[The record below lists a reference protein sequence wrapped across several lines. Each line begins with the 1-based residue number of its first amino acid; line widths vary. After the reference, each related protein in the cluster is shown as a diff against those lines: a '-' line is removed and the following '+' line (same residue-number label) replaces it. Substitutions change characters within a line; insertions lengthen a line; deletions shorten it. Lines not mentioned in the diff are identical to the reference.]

1 MSFPSES
8 GFFRRLRALTV
19 KEWKQL
25 LRDNSSLLL
34 GIVLPLV
41 LIFIIGYGMS
51 LDVKN
56 APVAV
61 VLEDHSPT
69 ARQMVNFTEGSEYFS
84 PVYVHDRTTA
94 YEMMRTHEAEA
105 CLIVPTDFTERLMK
119 GEGQLQLILNGS
131 EATTAMS
138 VQRYVE
144 AAVADKAIAL
154 AASSPQTGK
163 GTVIPV
169 TRSWFN
175 DANTSSWFFVP
186 GIFML
191 VLTISGVFLT
201 SVVMAREWER
211 GTFESLFI
219 TPVGIPEIILAKV
232 IPYFAVA
239 MAGMVLCLIA
249 GRLLY
254 DLPLRGSLVL
264 LIFMSMLY
272 LVIMLSLGLVLSA
285 LTKSQFLAYQIALIL
300 SFLPSVML
308 SGLLFDMHSEPV
320 LIRWISHIFPA
331 TFYLE
336 VLKSLLLSGNYYP
349 LLLENGAVLV
359 FAALLLMGLAWKL
372 TKKEV

>member
-1 MSFPSES
+1 MDERNRT
-8 GFFRRLRALTV
+8 GFLMRLRALTA

-25 LRDNSSLLL
+25 IRDNSSVLL

-56 APVAV
+56 VPTAV

-69 ARQMVNFTEGSEYFS
+69 ARQMVDFTDGSEYFS
-84 PVYVHDRTTA
+84 PVYVHDRHTA
-94 YEMMRTHEAEA
+94 EELMRTHTVEAI
-105 CLIVPTDFTERLMK
+105 LVVPTDFTEKLQK
-119 GEGQLQLILNGS
+119 GEGNLQLILNGS

-144 AAVADKAIAL
+144 AAVSEQSMAL
-154 AASSPQTGK
+154 AASSGLITK
-163 GTVIPV
+163 GTAVPIS
-169 TRSWFN
+169 RIWFN

-232 IPYFAVA
+232 IPYFGVA
-239 MAGMVLCLIA
+239 MAGMVLCLITS
-249 GRLLY
+249 RFLY
-254 DLPLRGSLVL
+254 DLPIRGSLVL
-264 LIFMSMLY
+264 LIFLSMMY
-272 LVIMLSLGLVLSA
+272 LVIMLALGLVLSA
-285 LTKSQFLAYQIALIL
+285 LTKSQFLAYQIALL
-300 SFLPSVML
+300 LTFLPSVML
-308 SGLLFDMHSEPV
+308 SGLLFDMHSEPAA
-320 LIRWISHIFPA
+320 IRWISHIFPA
-331 TFYLE
+331 TYYLE

-349 LLLENGAVLV
+349 LIITNGGILLLY
-359 FAALLLMGLAWKL
+359 ALLLIVLAWKL

>member
-144 AAVADKAIAL
+144 GRRCGQGDCSCRFLPAD
-154 AASSPQTGK
+154 GK
-163 GTVIPV
+163 GNGHSRHPE
-169 TRSWFN
+169 
-175 DANTSSWFFVP
+175 
-186 GIFML
+186 L
-191 VLTISGVFLT
+191 V
-201 SVVMAREWER
+201 
-211 GTFESLFI
+211 
-219 TPVGIPEIILAKV
+219 
-232 IPYFAVA
+232 
-239 MAGMVLCLIA
+239 
-249 GRLLY
+249 
-254 DLPLRGSLVL
+254 
-264 LIFMSMLY
+264 
-272 LVIMLSLGLVLSA
+272 
-285 LTKSQFLAYQIALIL
+285 Q
-300 SFLPSVML
+300 
-308 SGLLFDMHSEPV
+308 
-320 LIRWISHIFPA
+320 
-331 TFYLE
+331 
-336 VLKSLLLSGNYYP
+336 
-349 LLLENGAVLV
+349 
-359 FAALLLMGLAWKL
+359 
-372 TKKEV
+372 

>member
-25 LRDNSSLLL
+25 LRDSSSLLL

-84 PVYVHDRTTA
+84 PVYVYDRTSA

-105 CLIVPTDFTERLMK
+105 CLIVPADFTEKLMK

-144 AAVADKAIAL
+144 AAVADKALAL

-264 LIFMSMLY
+264 LLFMSMLY